1 MKIGTSGNG
10 CSTNSWAWWKGIDVA
25 FLFAKLVFSVMENIV
40 VGLLVYCYLFVRGT
54 LVIYQQ
60 ADTKNVPQTISSLK
74 CKNSKFWC
82 KPISYRDGENDAE
95 IDTLYAKSDDQ

>member
-10 CSTNSWAWWKGIDVA
+10 CSTNSWAWWIGIDVA

-40 VGLLVYCYLFVRGT
+40 VGLLVYCYLFVHGT